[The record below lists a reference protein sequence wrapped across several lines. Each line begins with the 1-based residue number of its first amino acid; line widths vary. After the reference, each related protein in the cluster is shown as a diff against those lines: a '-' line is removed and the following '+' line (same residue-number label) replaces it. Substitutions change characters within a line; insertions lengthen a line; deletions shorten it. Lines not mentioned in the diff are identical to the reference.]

1 MIDKY
6 IVDQERAIDLA
17 IKNVKCQAYQ
27 ISQTIDQNNLRFC
40 LKKTKLMLNELRT
53 DLLIP
58 KNYFQLYTSIFNEMK
73 KVEDFMKLEI
83 SRGRLPEDIYE
94 SVQQCQYVIPRLYLT
109 IIAGSVYIEKCP
121 SKCLEILDELLEQVK
136 SSQNPL
142 RGIFTRYFLLQIIKD
157 KLPDNDNIYVKEKG
171 GNFQETVFFLIK
183 NLEEINRLWIRISL
197 NASEIEKKVK
207 EKEREDLKPLISE
220 TINRLSSLEGLT
232 MDLYEG
238 EVLPKLM
245 EIIFMYND
253 KLSQEYLME
262 CIIRGFPVEYNIKCM
277 EFILLS
283 ISKLGEGV
291 DIKLLFIIMLVKL
304 SLFVENANKI
314 KDDEEEKNKLLTAS
328 YNVFPIILRN
338 FDIIMN
344 NELKNEG
351 KVILDI
357 LELNISFIKYCNK
370 CAPENEILN
379 SINHILNLNVRL
391 LSSVGTQGLVK
402 PEIDKIC
409 ELLSIPLETIYS
421 LFDMP
426 DFPKLLNIL
435 DYNNMKILGLNIINN
450 LINPNSHEKIDSVEK
465 VNKLFS
471 FIKPFLKTF
480 QNPEEENETNFE
492 KEQNAIAKLIFAI
505 KANNPEVLLDIYTQ
519 LKNVLYEGGK
529 NRRKITFPSLANALI
544 NFVQQIS
551 NLYEHKNEE
560 NDDIEQ
566 LYDFSKLEND
576 DDFYEFLSK
585 IYDLLTNVIKTLE
598 EELPQMALKLNL
610 LVSNQIDNI
619 NTLREKFEEK
629 SLLFFNNSINIY
641 NKFDKEKQFDY
652 FCDICQTL
660 LKITIFSKENL
671 EKIINNLFN
680 EAKNMPKRADQFNGM
695 LMISQLYYKHF
706 KDGKKVLDYLN
717 KAKKVADFSLTNPH
731 NLILYVLLL
740 NKYIFYIDVDNEN
753 IVEITSE
760 HVEDLIEAIKNHII
774 NIKTDKNIDA
784 CFLPDIEKYFKNTV
798 NIIELRKKENE
809 HPKIFDEINIAQ
821 S

>member
-1 MIDKY
+1 MIDTY

-17 IKNVKCQAYQ
+17 IKNVQCQAYQ
-27 ISQTIDQNNLRFC
+27 VYKTIEQNNLRFC

-53 DLLIP
+53 NLLIP
-58 KNYFQLYTSIFNEMK
+58 KNYFQLYTSVFNEMQ
-73 KVEDFMKLEI
+73 KVQDFMKLEI
-83 SRGRLPEDIYE
+83 SRGRRPEDIYE
-94 SVQQCQYVIPRLYLT
+94 SVQQCEYVIPRLYLM
-109 IIAGSVYIEKCP
+109 IIAASVYIEKCP
-121 SKCLEILDELLEQVK
+121 SKCMEILNELLEQVK
-136 SSQNPL
+136 LSQNPI

-197 NASEIEKKVK
+197 NASEIEKKIK
-207 EKEREDLKPLISE
+207 EKEREELKPLISE

-232 MDLYEG
+232 LELYET

-245 EIIFMYND
+245 EIILMYND
-253 KLSQEYLME
+253 HLSQEYLME

-304 SLFVENANKI
+304 SLFVENARKI
-314 KDDEEEKNKLLTAS
+314 KDNEEEKNKFLTDS

-344 NELKNEG
+344 NELKNES
-351 KVILDI
+351 KNILDI
-357 LELNISFIKYCNK
+357 LELNISFMKYCNK

-379 SINHILNLNVRL
+379 SINHILNLNVRVLSTVGSQTL
-391 LSSVGTQGLVK
+391 LK

-409 ELLSIPLETIYS
+409 ELLSIPLENIYS

-426 DFPKLLNIL
+426 DFPKLLNFL
-435 DYNNMKILGLNIINN
+435 DYYNMKILGLNIINN
-450 LINPNSHEKIDSVEK
+450 LINPHSHEKIDSVEK

-471 FIKPFLKTF
+471 FIRPFLKNF
-480 QNPEEENETNFE
+480 QNPEEESEINFE
-492 KEQNAIAKLIFAI
+492 KEQNAVAKLIFVI
-505 KANNPEVLLDIYTQ
+505 KTNNPEVLLDIYLQ
-519 LKNVLYEGGK
+519 LKMVLYEGGK
-529 NRRKITFPSLANALI
+529 NRRKITFPALANALI
-544 NFVQQIS
+544 YFCQQIS
-551 NLYEHKNEE
+551 TLYDNKNEE
-560 NDDIEQ
+560 NNDNNI
-566 LYDFSKLEND
+566 LYDISKFEND
-576 DDFYEFLSK
+576 DAFYEFLSK
-585 IYDLLTNVIKTLE
+585 VYQLLDDIIKILE

-610 LVSNQIDNI
+610 LASSQIDNI
-619 NTLREKFEEK
+619 KTLREKFEEK
-629 SLLFFNNSINIY
+629 CLLFFNNSINIF
-641 NKFDKEKQFDY
+641 KKLDKEKQFDY
-652 FCDICQTL
+652 FCEICQNV

-671 EKIINNLFN
+671 ETIIKDLFN
-680 EAKNMPKRADQFNGM
+680 EAKNMPKRTDQCNGI

-717 KAKKVADFSLTNPH
+717 KAKKIADFSLTNPH

-740 NKYIFYIDVDNEN
+740 NKYIFYIDADNEN

-760 HVEDLIEAIKNHII
+760 QVEDLIEAIKNHII
-774 NIKTDKNIDA
+774 TIKTDKNIDA

-798 NIIELRKKENE
+798 NIIELRKKEKE
-809 HPKIFDEINIAQ
+809 HKKIFDEINIVQ

>member
-17 IKNVKCQAYQ
+17 IKNVYVQAYH
-27 ISQTIDQNNLRFC
+27 ISQTIEKNNLRFC

-53 DLLIP
+53 DLLVP
-58 KNYFQLYTSIFNEMK
+58 KNYFQLYNSVFNEMK

-83 SRGRLPEDIYE
+83 NRGRLPEDIYE
-94 SVQQCQYVIPRLYLT
+94 SVQQCEFVIPRLYLT

-121 SKCLEILDELLEQVK
+121 SKCLEILNELLEQVK
-136 SSQNPL
+136 CSQNPI

-171 GNFQETVFFLIK
+171 GNFQETVFFLTK

-197 NASEIEKKVK
+197 NASELEKKTK

-232 MDLYEG
+232 MELYEN

-253 KLSQEYLME
+253 HLSQEYLME
-262 CIIRGFPVEYNIKCM
+262 CIIRAFPVEYNIKCM

-291 DIKLLFIIMLVKL
+291 NIKLLFIIMLVKL
-304 SLFVENANKI
+304 SLFVENAKKI
-314 KDDEEEKNKLLTAS
+314 KDEEEEKNKLLNDS

-344 NELKNEG
+344 NELKNES
-351 KVILDI
+351 KNILDI
-357 LELNISFIKYCNK
+357 LELNISFIKYVNN

-379 SINHILNLNVRL
+379 SINHILNLNVRVL
-391 LSSVGTQGLVK
+391 TSFGTQTLLK

-409 ELLSIPLETIYS
+409 ELLSIPLENIYS

-426 DFPKLLNIL
+426 DFPKLLNCL
-435 DYNNMKILGLNIINN
+435 DYNNMKIIGLNIINN
-450 LINPNSHEKIDSVEK
+450 LINPNSHEKIDSIEK
-465 VNKLFS
+465 VNQLFS
-471 FIKPFLKTF
+471 FIKPFLKSF
-480 QNPEEENETNFE
+480 QNPEEENEINFE
-492 KEQNAIAKLIFAI
+492 KEQNAIAKLIFVI
-505 KANNPEVLLDIYTQ
+505 KTNNPEVLLDIYTQ

-529 NRRKITFPSLANALI
+529 NRRKITFPALANAI
-544 NFVQQIS
+544 IYFCQQIS
-551 NLYEHKNEE
+551 NLYENKSEE
-560 NDDIEQ
+560 NSDNNK
-566 LYDFSKLEND
+566 LYDISELEND
-576 DDFYEFLSK
+576 DALYEFLSK
-585 IYDLLTNVIKTLE
+585 VYDLLTNIIKTLE
-598 EELPQMALKLNL
+598 EEFPQMAVKLNL

-619 NTLREKFEEK
+619 KTLREKYEEK
-629 SLLFFNNSINIY
+629 CLLFFNNSIKIY
-641 NKFDKEKQFDY
+641 NNLDKEKQFDY
-652 FCDICQTL
+652 FCEICQTL

-671 EKIINNLFN
+671 EKIIKDLFN
-680 EAKNMPKRADQFNGM
+680 EAKNMQKRGDQCNGI

-731 NLILYVLLL
+731 NLILYIWLL
-740 NKYIFYIDVDNEN
+740 NKYIFFIDDDNEN

-760 HVEDLIEAIKNHII
+760 QIEDLIEAIRNHII
-774 NIKTDKNIDA
+774 TIKTDKNIDA
-784 CFLPDIEKYFKNTV
+784 CFLPDIEKYFKNTL
-798 NIIELRKKENE
+798 NIIELRKKEKE
-809 HPKIFDEINIAQ
+809 HKKIFDEMNIAQ